1 MLPTMSTPVILS
13 LETATMGGSVWLGFG
28 AVQLA
33 TRLGDA
39 KVSQSAS
46 LLRDI
51 NDCLDEAGVR
61 LVEVDLFACA
71 SGPGSFTG
79 LRIGIATLKALA
91 ASLTR
96 PCVGI
101 PTLQAVALAG
111 GPSKA
116 TVALSPAGRGEV
128 FAQMFSVAERGVV
141 RALDTAAHLSP
152 PKLVER
158 YAAFQNLKWA
168 GGGAHLQRDLL
179 EGHARQQSRISIT
192 DRADHRAEPNP
203 TRHGGECRQNR
214 PGVEERFFGGTV
226 DRELVEMIHHPERI
240 EAILLGALDVGF
252 GIFPE
257 VTCAIRINERCIAKT
272 ELHNSPVNSHYE
284 G

>member
-1 MLPTMSTPVILS
+1 
-13 LETATMGGSVWLGFG
+13 MGGSVWLGFG

-179 EGHARQQSRISIT
+179 EGHARQQSI
-192 DRADHRAEPNP
+192 H
-203 TRHGGECRQNR
+203 
-214 PGVEERFFGGTV
+214 FF
-226 DRELVEMIHHPERI
+226 D
-240 EAILLGALDVGF
+240 
-252 GIFPE
+252 E
-257 VTCAIRINERCIAKT
+257 VTIAEAAKDDAIWYLAPQETNLAKHVAALALQLFLAGKIQSPESLSAIYVRPSDA
-272 ELHNSPVNSHYE
+272 ELNQCR
-284 G
+284 